1 MAQKKLSEIAVG
13 ESARIMEVDSG
24 FLAAKMAD
32 LGLFQGND
40 VAVIFKAPLGDPMAV
55 SVGGTMISL
64 RMDEAQ
70 LISVER

>member
-1 MAQKKLSEIAVG
+1 MTQKKLSEIAIG
-13 ESARIMEVDSG
+13 QSARILEVDSG

-40 VAVIFKAPLGDPMAV
+40 VSVVFKAPFGDPMAV

>member
-1 MAQKKLSEIAVG
+1 MAQKKLSEIAIG
-13 ESARIMEVDSG
+13 ESARILEVDSG

-40 VAVIFKAPLGDPMAV
+40 VSVVFKAPFGDPMAV

>member
-1 MAQKKLSEIAVG
+1 MAQKKLSEIAIG
-13 ESARIMEVDSG
+13 QSARILEVDSG

-40 VAVIFKAPLGDPMAV
+40 VSVVFKAPFGDPMAV